1 VPDTTQEIMQ
11 AFCDECV
18 VRNKVIGRHG
28 IEDRLED
35 IEKDQKQM
43 NIKLAQM
50 AWLVPIVTAILVA
63 LINWVPKLID
73 AAKAATGGIK

>member
-1 VPDTTQEIMQ
+1 MSDNAQQETMQ

-18 VRNKVIGRHG
+18 VRNKVTGRHG
-28 IEDRLED
+28 IEDRLEE

-73 AAKAATGGIK
+73 AAKAAAVTH